1 MSRVT
6 EPLPVNID
14 AERSVLGAIVND
26 PSGSA
31 YNQAAILLTPDDFS
45 LDSNRRIFRRMIE
58 MVDRNCPVDLV
69 TLAEELAHHD
79 ELELV
84 GGAGYI
90 SSLTDG
96 EPRLSNIEHYARIVK
111 EKAAL
116 RRLVRVGD
124 AITSDALDA
133 TEDTDTKIGRATERI
148 LDIANETIQQGPLS
162 LEEIFKADY
171 GSLDGIVERER
182 IKPGVSTGFRQL
194 DTLTSGLQPSDLII
208 IAGRPSMGKT
218 ALALSLA
225 RHVGL
230 LLRLPV
236 LICSLEMSK
245 RALFTRMVCME
256 ARLNSHRLR
265 GGNLSREE
273 WARFTTAISKLTSA
287 PIFIDDTPGL
297 NLAALRARARRIKQ
311 EHGLALLIVDYI
323 QLMTPPKAENRNQE
337 ISVLSRSLKI
347 AAKELEVPLVALSQ
361 LSRAPEMHGRRPQLS
376 DLRDSGS
383 LEQDADV
390 VAFLFR
396 EEYYLRMANQPVPMD
411 VAGMAE
417 LTIAK
422 QRNGPTGTVPLIFM
436 KEFASFGNFL
446 DRGNEV
452 RGENEVLKICRSLPA
467 NVTAGGR

>member
-31 YNQAAILLTPDDFS
+31 YNQAAILLTPDAFS

-148 LDIANETIQQGPLS
+148 LDIANKTIQQGPLS

-171 GSLDGIVERER
+171 GSLDGLTERER
-182 IKPGVSTGFRQL
+182 IKPGLSSGFRRL
-194 DTLTSGLQPSDLII
+194 DALTSGLQPSDLII

-245 RALFTRMVCME
+245 RALFTRMVSME
-256 ARLNSHRLR
+256 ARLNSNRLR

-273 WARFTTAISKLTSA
+273 WARFTVAISKLTSA
-287 PIFIDDTPGL
+287 PIFIDDSPAL
-297 NLAALRARARRIKQ
+297 NLAMLRVRARRIKQ
-311 EHGLALLIVDYI
+311 EHGLALLIVDYL
-323 QLMTPPKAENRNQE
+323 QLMSPPKAENRNQE
-337 ISVLSRSLKI
+337 ISVLSRGLKI
-347 AAKELEVPLVALSQ
+347 AAKELDVPLVALSQ
-361 LSRAPEMHGRRPQLS
+361 LSREVERRSGDGHRPQLS

-390 VAFLFR
+390 VAFLYR
-396 EEYYLRMANQPVPMD
+396 GEYYLRMANQPVLMD

-417 LTIAK
+417 LVIAK
-422 QRNGPTGTVPLIFM
+422 QRNGPTGKIHLVF
-436 KEFASFGNFL
+436 KSEWASFGGL
-446 DRGNEV
+446 AV
-452 RGENEVLKICRSLPA
+452 
-467 NVTAGGR
+467 